1 MTSSIFDLKNRRQI
15 IVIFLSVVSW
25 TFAVSGTPAP
35 LADIHRDEDF
45 SAAIWFFNSCS
56 TTNKKIECDKNTG
69 CSGIDEKRHAG
80 AATSIISIIL
90 LTVLCAIFI
99 SRVFLPQILISNQT
113 IRSKLSYIVIGLVI
127 LVEVFLLI
135 SFALAFALLHVPC
148 QEYDGKTLDG
158 MGYHAAPG
166 GFLLLTS
173 FLFLVATF
181 IVEKCFG
188 AEKEFLKNNNVVMP
202 DEQEDAKDDQ
212 AARGGE
218 YQQVQ

>member
-1 MTSSIFDLKNRRQI
+1 MSLRYIY
-15 IVIFLSVVSW
+15 
-25 TFAVSGTPAP
+25 
-35 LADIHRDEDF
+35 
-45 SAAIWFFNSCS
+45 
-56 TTNKKIECDKNTG
+56 KK
-69 CSGIDEKRHAG
+69 EKRWN
-80 AATSIISIIL
+80 
-90 LTVLCAIFI
+90 IFI
-99 SRVFLPQILISNQT
+99 I
-113 IRSKLSYIVIGLVI
+113 
-127 LVEVFLLI
+127 
-135 SFALAFALLHVPC
+135 
-148 QEYDGKTLDG
+148 TLEL
-158 MGYHAAPG
+158 GYHAAPG